1 MTPEMKKHEISHGVS
16 FELPEKVTVQQSLQ
30 YWGVFSTAIHNS
42 QMMFLDMWAVI
53 VSLGLI
59 QNWTCEFFELET
71 PLDQVEDPRVSGL
84 VMEVC
89 NIVYQHMEGLKVLEK
104 N

>member
-1 MTPEMKKHEISHGVS
+1 MNPTMIKHEISHGVS

-30 YWGVFSTAIHNS
+30 YWGVFATAIHNS
-42 QMMFLDMWAVI
+42 QTMFLALWAVI

-59 QNWTCEFFELET
+59 KNWSCDFFELET
-71 PLDQVEDPRVSGL
+71 PLDQVDDPRVASL

-89 NIVYQHMEGLKVLEK
+89 NIVYSHMESLKVLEK